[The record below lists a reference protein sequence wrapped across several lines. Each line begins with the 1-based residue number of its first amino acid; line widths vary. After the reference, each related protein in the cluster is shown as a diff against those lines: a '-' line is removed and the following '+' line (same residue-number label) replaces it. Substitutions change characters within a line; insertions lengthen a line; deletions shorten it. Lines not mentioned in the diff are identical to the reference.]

1 MQGQG
6 LYKIFKSLL
15 IIIWIIDILNI
26 DFIINDIHIATF
38 IDDIIPLNGWFW
50 FLVWLLM
57 RSTSIIIN
65 KKEN

>member
-26 DFIINDIHIATF
+26 DFVINDSHIATF
-38 IDDIIPLNGWFW
+38 IDDTIPLNGLFW
-50 FLVWLLM
+50 FLVWLLIP
-57 RSTSIIIN
+57 STSIIIS
-65 KKEN
+65 KKES